1 MILQGFDNLKVM
13 ALSAGIEPATQTPEV
28 HVIST
33 SPRERAFQIAIL
45 LKLAVYC

>member
-1 MILQGFDNLKVM
+1 M

-33 SPRERAFQIAIL
+33 SPREQALTGEDSIKKPTTLLAAIAI
-45 LKLAVYC
+45 YST